1 MVEKAVDI
9 LRSGGILLYPTDTL
23 IGLGCD
29 ALNSEAVNRIYEM
42 KGRDFKKPM
51 SIACSDIEMVRK
63 YTDIS
68 ASDEQ
73 SLLDLLPGPYTFI
86 LKKKDNISDII
97 TAGSKSIGIRIPGY
111 EILLEIIK
119 KLGNP
124 IITTSANK
132 SGEPDIKSLD
142 ECPYS
147 VDYILSTP
155 FEYRGP
161 STVFDIQNKII
172 LREGVGLEELKN
184 YFKL

>member
-1 MVEKAVDI
+1 MIEKAVDV

-42 KGRDFKKPM
+42 KGRHFKKPM
-51 SIACSDIEMVRK
+51 SIACSDIEMVKK
-63 YTDIS
+63 YADIS
-68 ASDEQ
+68 TSDEQ
-73 SLLDLLPGPYTFI
+73 NLLDLLPGPYTFI
-86 LKKKDNISDII
+86 LEKKYNISDII
-97 TAGSKSIGIRIPGY
+97 TAGSKSIGIRVPDY
-111 EILLEIIK
+111 PILLEIIK

-132 SGEPDIKSLD
+132 SGEPDIKSID

-147 VDYILSTP
+147 VDYVLSTS
-155 FEYRGP
+155 FEYKGP